1 MKKAIGPVCIVLL
14 ILLMALIPHAS
25 NGRELGQT
33 GNQSGKT
40 AQTQADQSQT
50 IKLKTSLVEVH
61 AVVTDRG
68 GRPVENLNKD
78 DFDLTENGARQE
90 ISFFSVEH
98 LGNTPARPT
107 GETPANPAQPRPVG
121 SRVLVLFVDNL
132 HMAAGSVIAV
142 KQQLRQFV
150 DEQVT
155 DRDAVLVVTT
165 AGSLGTLQRFTHD
178 KNVLRLAIDK
188 IAVHKAGTDSE
199 FTPYIAAQIQQGDP
213 RALALGLQLVIR
225 EDGYVPCNC
234 QADPAYVKAR
244 AALVLANESGPRRA
258 TLATLKAVCDLLA
271 DLTGERLIAVASD
284 GFTTF
289 DETGMRDTLDM
300 SSVTGRAAQHGILI
314 YSLAAQGLATPPE
327 SQATHALS
335 GTDILTYLADSRLE
349 EQQVM
354 RTLAADTGGEAF
366 LNTNNMNNSLGT
378 MLDNN
383 RTYYTL
389 GYYPPDDKNPNKVR
403 SLAVKVKGHPEYV
416 VRAQKGYLPAE
427 RNSADALATPQQRLF
442 KAMIA
447 PVPATGIG
455 VTAGAAFLERESD
468 GTQVTVQIHIDADT
482 LEYQKQGD
490 DYLLHCEVA
499 GSVFDS
505 AGKVAGDFAEGVQA
519 TLTAAELDQ
528 VKKTGYRYT
537 RHLELKP
544 GLYDVRVGVME
555 GDAERIGTSTTSI
568 EVPDVSTG
576 KLALSSVI
584 LSKPDQEEPPIEM
597 LVGKMPAG
605 TPSFKAGS
613 SASYHLVAYNL
624 QPDAEPDLTV
634 NTQILQ
640 NEKVVRE
647 TSTPFAAKESNG
659 GDNGIE
665 TSGTVDLSL
674 PPGSYTLH
682 VSIKNAKSKETA
694 EQTVEF

>member
-1 MKKAIGPVCIVLL
+1 MKKVKGSVYVVLL
-14 ILLMALIPHAS
+14 ILLVALIPQAS

-33 GNQSGKT
+33 GSQSGKT
-40 AQTQADQSQT
+40 AQNQPDQSQG
-50 IKLKTSLVEVH
+50 IRLKTNLVEVH
-61 AVVTDRG
+61 AVVTDHG

-78 DFDLTENGARQE
+78 DFDLTESGAHQE

-98 LGNTPARPT
+98 LGNNPPNHAA
-107 GETPANPAQPRPVG
+107 GGALANPGQSRPAG
-121 SRVLVLFVDNL
+121 SRVVVLFVDNL
-132 HMAAGSVIAV
+132 HMAPGSVVAV
-142 KQQLRQFV
+142 KQQLRRFV

-165 AGSLGTLQRFTHD
+165 AGSLGALQRFTHD

-188 IAVHKAGTDSE
+188 IAAHRTNTNSE
-199 FTPYIAAQIQQGDP
+199 FTPYIAAKIDEGDVS
-213 RALALGLQLVIR
+213 ALALGFQIVVS
-225 EDGYVPCNC
+225 EDGYIPCNC
-234 QADPAYVKAR
+234 IADPRVVTAR
-244 AALVLANESGPRRA
+244 AALVLANESGPRRT

-271 DLTGERLIAVASD
+271 DLSGERLIAVASD
-284 GFTTF
+284 GFTIF
-289 DETGMRDTLDM
+289 DENGKRDTPEL
-300 SSVTGRAAQHGILI
+300 SSVTGRAAQHGIVI
-314 YSLAAQGLATPPE
+314 YSLAAQGLAAPPE
-327 SQATHALS
+327 SQATHTLS
-335 GTDILTYLADSRLE
+335 ATQIQLSSQVPSGGSGDVVTYLADSRLE
-349 EQQVM
+349 EQEVM

-366 LNTNNMNNSLGT
+366 LNTNNMNKSLGT

-389 GYYPPDDKNPNKVR
+389 GYYTQDDKDPNKVR

-442 KAMIA
+442 RAMIA

-490 DYLLHCEVA
+490 NYLLHCEVA

-505 AGKVAGDFAEGVQA
+505 AGKVAGDFAEGIQT
-519 TLTAAELDQ
+519 TLNAAELDQ
-528 VKKTGYRYT
+528 VKKAGYRYT

-544 GLYDVRVGVME
+544 GLYDVRIGVME

-576 KLALSSVI
+576 KLALSSVV

-613 SASYHLVAYNL
+613 SASYHL
-624 QPDAEPDLTV
+624 
-634 NTQILQ
+634 
-640 NEKVVRE
+640 
-647 TSTPFAAKESNG
+647 
-659 GDNGIE
+659 
-665 TSGTVDLSL
+665 
-674 PPGSYTLH
+674 
-682 VSIKNAKSKETA
+682 
-694 EQTVEF
+694 